1 MQTTVFRLSK
11 KFLRE
16 IDSKS
21 ETIEVLGTM
30 IGLLENKPDPDP
42 SELYLLESLYRLKEN
57 LTLVESRLNSYVIE
71 SRRSLPGNKLNDLY
85 DGASPKG
92 TSKLFND

>member
-85 DGASPKG
+85 DGMSPKG
-92 TSKLFND
+92 TSNLFND